1 MTTKVKK
8 SPAKTTDSALPGLA
22 DEPAG
27 YTEVSVTKVAASTRK
42 KTAEGLFRGYDE
54 LADVGKEN
62 LEAFLKANTVLA
74 DGMERIGKEVIGLTR
89 QSLESAAAATS
100 ALLDAKSIED
110 VMALQGDFTKSFV
123 DQVLAGT
130 AKLSEMGLKV
140 ASDAYDPLTQRV
152 EQTLAQFGRSVAA

>member
-22 DEPAG
+22 GEPAG
-27 YTEVSVTKVAASTRK
+27 YVEVSVTKVAASTK

-152 EQTLAQFGRSVAA
+152 EQTLAQFGRSVGA